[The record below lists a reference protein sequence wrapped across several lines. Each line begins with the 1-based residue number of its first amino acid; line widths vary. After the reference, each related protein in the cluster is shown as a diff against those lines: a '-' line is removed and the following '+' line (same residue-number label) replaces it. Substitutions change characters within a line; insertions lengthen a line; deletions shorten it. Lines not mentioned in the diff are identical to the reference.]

1 MEVNRINGNGY
12 QTQAPAPPP
21 PPMVGSGEFAPSPVT
36 QAPAYVPYTPS
47 PAAVADT
54 GGSGGSNGGEPD
66 TLRRAVSEINSSIA
80 IYRRHLGVSHHEATN
95 RRIITVY
102 DSDTNEVVRQIPPES
117 VLEAHANMLEMV
129 GIFMDTRG

>member
-12 QTQAPAPPP
+12 GQAPAPPP
-21 PPMVGSGEFAPSPVT
+21 AVGGGEFSP
-36 QAPAYVPYTPS
+36 APAVEFTPVPIGGSSYVP
-47 PAAVADT
+47 ADT
-54 GGSGGSNGGEPD
+54 SGGERSSGGEPD
-66 TLRRAVSEINSSIA
+66 SLRRAVSEINSSIA

-102 DSDTNEVVRQIPPES
+102 DSDTNEIVRQIPPES